1 MKKLP
6 SYPKAHSKKPPAFL
20 QTVRPD
26 LGKPRTDKPATFP
39 PDTSARSRADTVPQ
53 QKSVRRRT
61 LVDHQ
66 AAGSDLAPNP
76 TPASQS
82 VVDTDTLSDQ
92 PGALRNAGE

>member
-6 SYPKAHSKKPPAFL
+6 SNPKPHSKKPPAL
-20 QTVRPD
+20 MQTVRPD

-53 QKSVRRRT
+53 QKSARRKT

-66 AAGSDLAPNP
+66 AVGSDLAS

-92 PGALRNAGE
+92 PGALRNKASEA